1 MVSINIPSDAAVVGR
16 ALGDIP
22 LPPHSFL
29 SLVVKPQGPTLP
41 MDEVV
46 IESGD
51 DVVAV
56 TSSEEEQ
63 LLYQALTGVD

>member
-1 MVSINIPSDAAVVGR
+1 
-16 ALGDIP
+16 
-22 LPPHSFL
+22 
-29 SLVVKPQGPTLP
+29 